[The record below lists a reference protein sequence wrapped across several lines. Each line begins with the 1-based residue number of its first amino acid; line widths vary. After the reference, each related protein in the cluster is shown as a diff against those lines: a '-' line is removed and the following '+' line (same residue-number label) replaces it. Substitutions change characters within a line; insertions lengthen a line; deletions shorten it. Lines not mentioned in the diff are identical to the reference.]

1 MCKILL
7 QGTINN
13 TVENL
18 VERVAMSL
26 KTGKL
31 PPFSKVFTRTYIKTH
46 IMENHMVDLHVFDYM
61 QKESCEN
68 DIYKYRYVQS
78 NMDVHGSIILGY
90 KYHNYFITESKVMK
104 LSLKGS

>member
-1 MCKILL
+1 
-7 QGTINN
+7 
-13 TVENL
+13 
-18 VERVAMSL
+18 
-26 KTGKL
+26 
-31 PPFSKVFTRTYIKTH
+31 
-46 IMENHMVDLHVFDYM
+46 M